1 MITNVSNG
9 IINDYKTEIKNVI
22 DDVSRNDT
30 WLYNHIEKYNTD
42 LSGKIDTNNQTVTKL
57 LNDVSDGLYQKIE
70 DTSDYLEGIITALET
85 KHNDEVRITN
95 TSIMNY
101 VNSYNSSTATAINA
115 LNTSINDYWKNITD
129 TINTNLEN
137 VNTGVLGRINEI

>member
-70 DTSDYLEGIITALET
+70 NTSDYLEGIITALEA
-85 KHNDEVRITN
+85 KHNDEVKTTN